1 MLRVVVDKSVSSAL
15 AKLTPDT
22 QSEVLAELRRLPG
35 AFGRPHIHAGL
46 GIRQLRPGVYE
57 ARVGLEVRVVFE
69 RDGDLLV
76 IKTVGD
82 HGDVRRYLSN
92 RT

>member
-22 QSEVLAELRRLPG
+22 QAEVFAELRRLPG
-35 AFGRPHIHAGL
+35 AFGQPHIHAGL

-57 ARVGLEVRVVFE
+57 ARAGREIRVVFE

-82 HGDVRRYLSN
+82 HGNVRRYLRN